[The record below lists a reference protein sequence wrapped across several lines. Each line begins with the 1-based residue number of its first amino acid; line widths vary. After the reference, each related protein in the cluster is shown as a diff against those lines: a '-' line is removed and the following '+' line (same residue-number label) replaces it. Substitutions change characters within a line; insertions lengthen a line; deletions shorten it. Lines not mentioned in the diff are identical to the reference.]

1 MLRGLLFYRVS
12 FLRIIY
18 STWREIDSVFV
29 WLFILWCCCCLFVF
43 FNQISFC
50 LCFLKIWWPLKVW
63 AIVAFQNWQ
72 DSAEDVSHDFITMR
86 QKVAAKDSS
95 MVVAVEMEIISK
107 HWKNAN
113 KRVSVL
119 SLKQIEISFWICDFF
134 GNTTK
139 TYFKVSETWN

>member
-1 MLRGLLFYRVS
+1 MLLLFV
-12 FLRIIY
+12 
-18 STWREIDSVFV
+18 
-29 WLFILWCCCCLFVF
+29 CLFVC

-119 SLKQIEISFWICDFF
+119 SLEQLEISFWICDFF

-139 TYFKVSETWN
+139 TYFKVSETYWQISKSYM

>member
-1 MLRGLLFYRVS
+1 MKRDWFSFCLVIHFMMLMLFV
-12 FLRIIY
+12 
-18 STWREIDSVFV
+18 
-29 WLFILWCCCCLFVF
+29 CLFVC

-95 MVVAVEMEIISK
+95 MVVAEEMEIISK

-119 SLKQIEISFWICDFF
+119 SLKQLEISFWICDFF

-139 TYFKVSETWN
+139 TYFKVSETYWKISKSYM